1 MVLPSYLFRHIY
13 HKLMGL
19 LHTKFYMDFDDEEWN
34 QISTN
39 PLIFQTI
46 KDGVSIEIEDSSHI
60 THKINFKEGG
70 KLHML
75 RSVGRYRL
83 TWDDEDVF

>member
-1 MVLPSYLFRHIY
+1 
-13 HKLMGL
+13 MGL
-19 LHTKFYMDFDDEEWN
+19 LHTKFYMDFDEEEWN

-46 KDGVSIEIEDSSHI
+46 KDSVSIEIEDSSHI
-60 THKINFKEGG
+60 SHKIIFKKGG

-75 RSVGRYRL
+75 RSVGRYRF
-83 TWDDEDVF
+83 TWDDEDVL

>member
-1 MVLPSYLFRHIY
+1 MVLPSYLFMYVY

-19 LHTKFYMDFDDEEWN
+19 LHTKFYMDFDEEEWN

-46 KDGVSIEIEDSSHI
+46 KDLM
-60 THKINFKEGG
+60 N
-70 KLHML
+70 
-75 RSVGRYRL
+75 
-83 TWDDEDVF
+83 